1 MQEILKTYLQAIQ
14 DIKDS
19 DKEHTYRTAL
29 ENLLNAL
36 KECLTLQNKALQS
49 IHIKHEPN
57 NDKEG
62 RGAPDFLITKDSL
75 TLGYIENKRVNADLD
90 SISQSPQIEKYLRL
104 SDNLM
109 LTDYLRFCLVRKN
122 DKGNAEIVREC
133 RICELSQLK
142 ALGKN
147 PKLFNLET
155 KAKELTELFT
165 LFFSQSPSPIITAKE
180 FANALAQRT
189 RILKDEMIEKQSNAH
204 IQGLFNAFK
213 ESLYKELEF
222 IAFADSFAQ
231 TLTYSLFLARLNNNT
246 NETITLDNAYNF
258 IPKSFA
264 LIQAMSEYLNKLKKL
279 DSIKWLIE
287 EIIAIINHID
297 ITAIIHDLNKL
308 SQKDLLGEYIYKDPY
323 LHLYEDFLKE
333 YDESLREVRGVYY
346 TPAPVVKFIIDSID
360 LTLQKDFNKQGLQSA
375 ITDDNIT
382 LLDFATG
389 TGTFL
394 LEAFRKALE
403 SSDKSTPSFMLK
415 PLLKRFYGF
424 EFLTAPY
431 TIAHL
436 KISQV
441 LKEEFG
447 IELQYNDETK
457 EYESL
462 NIMLTN
468 TLYFNNATQKPLP
481 FFAELTKEF
490 EKAQEIK
497 GKDILIITGNPP
509 YSGASANKG
518 LYEDEVRIA
527 YGLEPSLA
535 ELSATQRDK
544 IEAYFKAKA
553 KMPQDSTQQ
562 SDSQALKEWRK
573 DNACVLSTFA
583 EILKYRKLKDNPHK
597 FEQLLETHNITGIV
611 ENGNLKTLQELIVK
625 HNIHNE
631 KNPKWLLDDYV
642 KFIRFAESKIEKQG
656 GGIFAFIS
664 NNSFL
669 DNPTFRGM
677 RYHLLR
683 TFDKIYILDLHGNTR
698 KKETTPSGN
707 KDDNVFDIMQGVSIN
722 IFVKTKSLRDKVEAI
737 HKQAKAMDCHETKAH
752 HNDNLATIYHYDLYG
767 KRRDKYH
774 FLKSNNIDSIA
785 WETLKPH
792 SPFYLFIPLN
802 AKTDKE
808 WSIKDIF
815 KASGVGI
822 CSKRDK
828 IVFHNSKESLKS
840 MLHDFITKA
849 KDELYKIHNIG
860 EDSGGWKL
868 EWAIDEIRKNKD
880 NLDEFIQLCHYRPFD
895 HRWTYYTNKN
905 CGFMARPVYEVFRHF
920 LHDFDNIGLVCYRN
934 CGVNGLDNI
943 FIANGLIDLH
953 LVGSGSNIFPL
964 YTKDSSRNE
973 NLSPEFRNFI
983 DKHYKEH
990 FSPEQILGY
999 IYAVLFHK
1007 DYREKYLDF
1016 LKIDF
1021 PKIPFV
1027 ESKEKFLEF
1036 SELGSSLIS
1045 LHLLQDNALDSH
1057 IGRLQKIGKDES
1069 RVIEKPNYNAESKR
1083 LFINKS
1089 LYFDKVDSGVWE
1101 YKIGGYQVL
1110 DKYLKSHKGEEI
1122 DFIHFQKIIQ
1132 TLHKS
1137 LELESKITAIEIA

>member
-1 MQEILKTYLQAIQ
+1 MENLHAYIQTIQNMQE
-14 DIKDS
+14 S
-19 DKEHTYRTAL
+19 DKELTYRTPL

-36 KECLTLQNKALQS
+36 KGESKT

-75 TLGYIENKRVNADLD
+75 TLGYIENKRINAPLD
-90 SISQSPQIEKYLRL
+90 EITQDKQIQKYFRL
-104 SDNLM
+104 SSNII
-109 LTDYLRFCLVRKN
+109 LTDYLRFCLLRQ
-122 DKGNAEIVREC
+122 DEKGKISIKQEC
-133 RICELSQLK
+133 RICELSQLQ
-142 ALGKN
+142 ALVKN
-147 PKLFNLET
+147 PKLFSLDS

-165 LFFSQSPSPIITAKE
+165 LFFSQSPNPINTAKE

-213 ESLYKELEF
+213 ESLYKDLDF
-222 IAFADSFAQ
+222 ITFADSFAQ

-246 NETITLDNAYNF
+246 SENITLDNAYNF
-258 IPKSFA
+258 IPKSFS
-264 LIQAMSEYLNKLKKL
+264 LIQAMSKFLRELKEL
-279 DSIKWLIE
+279 DSIKWLLE

-297 ITAIIHDLNKL
+297 IAAIIHDLNKL
-308 SQKDLLGEYIYKDPY
+308 SQKDLLGEHIYKDPY

-403 SSDKSTPSFMLK
+403 SSNKNSVKYNPKALIQ
-415 PLLKRFYGF
+415 RFYGF
-424 EFLTAPY
+424 EFLIAPY
-431 TIAHL
+431 TITHL
-436 KISQV
+436 KISQAF
-441 LKEEFG
+441 KEEF
-447 IELQYNDETK
+447 EAQLNDN
-457 EYESL
+457 ESL
-462 NIMLTN
+462 NITLTN
-468 TLYFNNATQKPLP
+468 TLYVSSKEDEINKHSNLFVGM
-481 FFAELTKEF
+481 AELTKEF

-518 LYEDEVRIA
+518 LYEDEVRIT
-527 YGLEPSLA
+527 YGLEPKLA
-535 ELSATQRDK
+535 ELTKAE
-544 IEAYFKAKA
+544 IESLSRYFSNK
-553 KMPQDSTQQ
+553 S
-562 SDSQALKEWRK
+562 K
-573 DNACVLSTFA
+573 DNVKTFKS
-583 EILKYRKLKDNPHK
+583 ILDRHKL
-597 FEQLLETHNITGIV
+597 Q
-611 ENGNLKTLQELIVK
+611 
-625 HNIHNE
+625 NE

-664 NNSFL
+664 NNAFL

-698 KKETTPSGN
+698 KKETTPSGD

-722 IFVKTKSLRDKVEAI
+722 IFIKT
-737 HKQAKAMDCHETKAH
+737 TK
-752 HNDNLATIYHYDLYG
+752 DSSNLATIYHYDLYG
-767 KRRDKYH
+767 KRKDKYE
-774 FLKSNNIDSIA
+774 FLYSNTLDSIQ
-785 WETLKPH
+785 WQILTPQN
-792 SPFYLFIPLN
+792 PFYLFIPQNESLRIEY
-802 AKTDKE
+802 DKG
-808 WSIKDIF
+808 WSVKDIF
-815 KASGVGI
+815 KVSGVGI

-840 MLHDFITKA
+840 MLHDFITKP
-849 KDELYKIHNIG
+849 KDELYKIYDIG
-860 EDSGGWKL
+860 EDSRDWKL
-868 EWAIDEIRKNKD
+868 ESAIEAIRENKD
-880 NLDEFIQLCHYRPFD
+880 NLDEFIKLCHYRPFD
-895 HRWTYYTNKN
+895 IRWTYYINKSRA
-905 CGFMARPVYEVFRHF
+905 FMAYPVYDVFQHF
-920 LHDFDNIGLVCYRN
+920 LQD
-934 CGVNGLDNI
+934 
-943 FIANGLIDLH
+943 
-953 LVGSGSNIFPL
+953 SN
-964 YTKDSSRNE
+964 DMWVE
-973 NLSPEFRNFI
+973 NFTQEFRAFI
-983 DKHYKEH
+983 DSKYNEH

-1027 ESKEKFLEF
+1027 ESKEKFLAL
-1036 SELGSSLIS
+1036 SDLGLELLDTHLMREREREQKMMRMTCNIGLVTCRQTRGSQSFHHSFVAHTIMEMCYIS
-1045 LHLLQDNALDSH
+1045 NR
-1057 IGRLQKIGKDES
+1057 GTEG
-1069 RVIEKPNYNAESKR
+1069 NY
-1083 LFINKS
+1083 LFP
-1089 LYFDKVDSGVWE
+1089 LY
-1101 YKIGGYQVL
+1101 
-1110 DKYLKSHKGEEI
+1110 
-1122 DFIHFQKIIQ
+1122 
-1132 TLHKS
+1132 LHKES
-1137 LELESKITAIEIA
+1137 L